1 MQNLTV
7 KEYADIIRGRRPDL
21 SNVEDDYLAR
31 EYLGYYPEHRDLFNR
46 EELTNLYKIKGSE
59 RGSDTQFAEFQFKEM
74 LSNIPSA
81 AVGGLGALTGNRDI
95 INYSEE
101 LRAKALEDTRVRMR
115 EPELQGYLQWM
126 EDEPITLDNM
136 LQPQI
141 FQRGLAQAAPSI
153 ATMLAVDVGLNL
165 ITTGL
170 GGTALRAATGGFKAI
185 AAAKK
190 GKEAT
195 EAARK
200 FVKASEKIRTAGTM
214 ASMGALEG
222 SEQYNSTIQYL
233 LEKGVDLEQANK
245 IAGISGAAYG
255 VASSILEY
263 IPYGAFKRRLGI
275 GSIKSRKMFEER
287 MLNALQKQGAFKKG
301 RTITKSMIQQAILE
315 SGTEWSQYLT
325 SELINYYN
333 KRGYEEVPE
342 SALKYLH
349 KQMFTPEAVESA
361 YSGLAMG
368 VTMGFLPGAKTAL
381 SGKTRIAQV
390 MSETSEDVKEEIFDE
405 AKAQEEVETEP
416 VSKSNAR
423 ISLGAFIGS
432 YDNLTPEEK
441 EIAQELQKS
450 YRDDPKG
457 AADEISKA
465 LEENI
470 DLLDDMSE
478 DKRFDLFEL
487 IKAYDEEIDVDRLEK
502 LYEDSL
508 IEETPVEETPI
519 DEAPFDEVA
528 DEIDEEADAID
539 ITDAIEDETEVSVK
553 DKPAKEKPKKETTKK
568 GLDRVK
574 VNYSKGE
581 FTVKV
586 DDEVVDDLTDE
597 EIDKLQTGI
606 AAVDEGDPTQLE
618 KASLSILN
626 RVDEVADEPVADEIV
641 DEPPTQ
647 EEEEAR
653 ALDIT
658 PKETIT
664 QLRKRA
670 KDLGIKNVTKK
681 KEDELLEEI
690 RVLKA
695 VEAKTMAETPEVFEE
710 KTSMM
715 GKLEDLAD
723 DLGKEIIKAVPSR
736 KPKKKESLTN
746 FDYGKVLVNF
756 MKDYNDGKLTP
767 KQKEFYEKTILP
779 QIDILEESLSE
790 DVKGIQEGTSEIG
803 IKRKEALEKAEKAF
817 ENKEKRKK
825 ADEGKPILRSGG
837 AEGADTIF
845 EKFAKAAGHV
855 VKAFSF
861 KGHITKSKNRYKLL
875 PEQLRKA
882 DTFLKKA
889 NKTLKRKIPK
899 KEDVRNLLRRNY
911 YQVKDSDQIIAVAP
925 LKYGSLTEV
934 EGGTAWAIQMAI
946 DLGKKDI
953 YLYDLSSNKWT
964 KWQETPNGA
973 RFLPANAPVLGNNY
987 TGIGSRAIT
996 PEGEA
1001 AIKSLYGKPAAE
1013 EKTVSKFGIESFKK
1027 AYSNLSE
1034 QHSKFNK
1041 IIRDTGQSIF
1051 GKIAAWYGAVDYEYS
1066 GQKHKMQTMPKEFEA
1081 IARDIEKKLG
1091 LEEGYFN
1098 SALANV
1104 YQEGDKLGAHADDE
1118 PIFRRENNT
1127 IGKVATVSIGGATDI
1142 TISNNKTGK
1151 TEVIRVEDGDL
1162 YVMPGQNFQLTHKH
1176 AVGKTTGNRISITF
1190 RHIPTNV
1197 LEMAEAEK
1205 RMEDKDRKEL
1215 EAEVEKTKPENEVEA
1230 SKVNLEEKTNE
1241 SEPAFDDEI
1250 IEKNPDNNIL
1260 NDRIDSEDF
1269 TYTSG
1274 QKNVLTKI
1282 VDFLPNILKGKK
1294 IDGVNIPFIFAGYAG
1309 TGKTTI
1315 VENIVNYARRNGYKV
1330 DVIAPTN
1337 KAVLRLMEKSVMTI
1351 GEVERQ
1357 RYDGNFSTIHS
1368 MLYGEPSEETGEW
1381 ELKLDTYDSSNLV
1394 IIDESSM
1401 ISEELW
1407 NDLQEAILSTGA
1419 KLILIGDGFQ
1429 LSPVGGDPHLMAR
1442 HKKLGIQ
1449 LTQVVRQ
1456 AAESSIIKVATALRI
1471 KKEIVLPKSSTDDFV
1486 ILDMNEVKEQFYQDI
1501 VNGEDS
1507 VMIVSTN
1514 KSRVDENR
1522 ETRNR
1527 KYGSKAKDKI
1537 IQDDEKIIVI
1547 NNAQFGRKNGEI
1559 FENQG
1564 EVYILDPV
1572 VVHYNKK
1579 VWNYQTN
1586 SYEWQTLPVT
1596 LYPYQDAKGYFH
1608 FFTTDLQEPSLHSQ
1622 MITEEDKRMLFSEY
1636 EPWMTQTKKGK
1647 IKFGTSVNVNTYG
1660 YVVTAHKSQGSEW
1673 DNVYVLEKMNWG
1685 KDTVNKV
1692 RWFYTAITRAAQ
1704 KVIIPRK
1711 LIDPGQGRS
1720 YEELNHI
1727 INREGAIEN
1736 DDTNEKLQEFT
1747 QGQRIDNNKELAA
1760 KIASRLKK
1768 QFPWITTKAVE
1779 RVYDRFGREVA
1790 GKAIDSMVEW
1800 SLTKGTLDTIPHEY
1814 AHIYI
1819 DLLRDSPVVQK
1830 GIEKFRGKDDT
1841 LEQAEENLVQY
1852 IGEYYADRIQV
1863 DSIAKKVGIWLKQF
1877 WLSIRKAFGNIK
1889 KEQIGDYLAEKFYQD
1904 SIAKQTVQKTGKER
1918 LQEIPENSGTWVQ
1931 VYNTFENGYK
1941 AFKKYSIKQG
1951 YRARAVSVEQEHA
1964 LITHYLEGLY
1974 KKDMNSLYEPILEQW
1989 LIDRKYPENS
1999 ETRDIQLEI
2008 IMDDSKRYFDD
2019 LSEEINQLLT
2029 ISDRNQDLK
2038 IVSKHS
2044 FSQVQGLGMF
2054 SKTDISYLI
2063 FQSKN
2068 SDLETFHEVVAS
2080 MLRMPYESFTDTK
2093 KMFSTRFYNS
2103 LKNRVSTNNEVG
2115 TKAAERQ
2122 DRTYYEIIIEL
2133 DGSFSINQKGPV
2145 TGNKTNL
2152 SHERRRLIENDMN
2165 ISDIMWIHGEDI
2177 KIRKEFDYGLDDKY
2191 DSFKWRDL
2199 IKLQK
2204 ALRKQGMM
2212 IVLNRGEKER
2222 YAIVKLTKENI
2233 ENGKNAE
2240 AYWADKGLTKK
2251 QIDNFL
2257 GLRFEGI
2264 DGVDINLFRAEEIA
2278 RHEVMERIFPGYLNM
2293 PGEKVFKRIKLPL
2306 TPGVVSKNM
2315 PVAVGHI
2322 FNKDKAS
2329 FVIERDG
2336 KEVEVKA
2343 LYEVSRGNKKYRLDG
2358 SSLTSTRLIKAMIKA
2373 FGMKPGAS
2381 KVKTVIQTTNENLDK
2396 LFVKHKHFRPPY
2408 PVKIYENYGKSNQ
2421 KLVAEIDEAGYI
2433 KDSEGK
2439 DIDVLLTDDE
2449 AKIFGGEFNVGGK
2462 FSIPGTAFG
2471 LLNME
2476 DKTHDS
2482 AKGVIQLYNYIQNEE
2497 ILQAWKEEVFPKIR
2511 KKLRKVFLL
2520 GQATRRKNAQQNIA
2534 ELFRRISASPNALPD
2549 IAHEMF
2555 KNDLGMHKQGSGL
2568 LDKVVQNQLNLPA
2581 LGLEGQ
2587 PGMMGDILVDFTEE
2601 LDYLEA
2607 RVSIQDASNIIKAY
2621 MEDSDNHN
2629 DTRDF
2634 KTLQRHGMDAINTWL
2649 KTADYKML
2657 ITRSPVSHLGG
2668 ANMVTITKLHDRK
2681 GQIHLHP
2688 LLVFKDLEGDGDGD
2702 KVNLEKLSPKMEEL
2716 FVSMYEALD
2725 VKAVDLKKYQ
2735 KDKKSYDLSR
2745 REDLYRLIEAI
2756 TWGQKAV
2763 PEIANAA
2770 LYYGILQQTFNY
2782 VEIKQPRGNTYQLQL
2797 VGLNDKI
2804 TDERK
2809 DGNKV
2814 VSGSG
2819 ITDTFSEL
2827 LRVYLQAAVDN
2838 VEFLLLGD
2846 WNYELTDF
2854 RSKMF
2859 KRSDGK
2865 PLTEGDVEVITHLLS
2880 ELKPA
2885 ADIRRGRDYKL
2896 GSHTLSKSISLSILF
2911 KKFTDSKNNTFSG
2924 KDFEKLAGVIVR
2936 TSFKREGTN
2945 FVLHPTEMIATEV
2958 ARLWEKYSKDKP
2970 WWAGSPQILND
2981 NVYFSAHVYAISQM
2995 QDKMRD
3001 EMTSAK
3007 VEKGVDYGKAMG
3019 NQFASM
3025 WAGMEN
3031 IDSIGIDGWSTNEK
3045 MINFASKFSP
3055 QFRKLTNKEKRAA
3068 AYAFLEGYDR
3078 VVEGQLR
3085 QVAEIGTIPPF
3096 SKDPKQLSLIDAGVM
3111 KEYLD
3116 YYHDFLYE
3124 EINKGDRDYTT
3135 DAGKLKH
3142 SEFDLSPINSIITR
3156 VKKDI
3161 KRNC

>member
-7 KEYADIIRGRRPDL
+7 KEYADIIRGQRPEL
-21 SNVEDDYLAR
+21 SNVGDDYLAR
-31 EYLGYYPEHRDLFNR
+31 EYLGYYPEHRDLFNK
-46 EELTNLYKIKGSE
+46 ESLSNLYKIKGSE
-59 RGSDTQFAEFQFKEM
+59 RGSDTQFSVFQAKEM
-74 LSNIPSA
+74 LANIPSA
-81 AVGGLGALTGNRDI
+81 AVGGLAALTGNQDLLE
-95 INYSEE
+95 YSEE
-101 LRAKALEDTRVRMR
+101 LRQKSLEDTRIRMR
-115 EPELQGYLQWM
+115 DPELQGYLNWM
-126 EDEPITLDNM
+126 EDEPISLQNF
-136 LQPQI
+136 LQPQM

-153 ATMLAVDVGLNL
+153 AAMLAVDVGLNL
-165 ITTGL
+165 VTYGI

-185 AAAKK
+185 SAAKK
-190 GKEAT
+190 GSTAVSGAT
-195 EAARK
+195 K

-214 ASMGALEG
+214 ATMGGLEG

-233 LEKGVDLEQANK
+233 LEKGVDLKQANK
-245 IAGISGAAYG
+245 VAGISGAAYA
-255 VASSILEY
+255 VASGILEY
-263 IPYGAFKRRLGI
+263 IPYGTFKKRLGI
-275 GSIKSRKMFEER
+275 GSIKNRKMFEER
-287 MLNALQKQGAFKKG
+287 MINALQKQGALQTG
-301 RTITKSMIQQAILE
+301 RTITKPMIQQAILE

-333 KRGYEEVPE
+333 KRGFEEVPE

-361 YSGLAMG
+361 YSGAAMG
-368 VTMGFLPGAKTAL
+368 ITMGLLPGAKTAL

-390 MSETSEDVKEEIFDE
+390 MSETSEDVKEEIFEEQKSQAEEE
-405 AKAQEEVETEP
+405 AEP
-416 VSKSNAR
+416 ISKSNAR
-423 ISLGAFIGS
+423 VSLGAFIGS

-441 EIAQELQKS
+441 EIAEELQKS

-470 DLLDDMSE
+470 DLLGDMSE
-478 DKRFDLFEL
+478 NKRFDLFEL
-487 IKAYDEEIDVDRLEK
+487 IKAYDKEVDVDRLEK

-508 IEETPVEETPI
+508 IEEAPS
-519 DEAPFDEVA
+519 DEIV
-528 DEIDEEADAID
+528 DEIDEEADALD
-539 ITDAIEDETEVSVK
+539 ITDEIKVEKAEETELPPK
-553 DKPAKEKPKKETTKK
+553 KEKKPKKKTTKK

-626 RVDEVADEPVADEIV
+626 RVDEITDEPVKDEIV

-647 EEEEAR
+647 EEEESG

-658 PKETIT
+658 PETLPK
-664 QLRKRA
+664 LRKRA
-670 KDLGIKNVTKK
+670 QGLGIENVKQKNKK
-681 KEDELLEEI
+681 ALLSEIDDLEKSKKVEE
-690 RVLKA
+690 A
-695 VEAKTMAETPEVFEE
+695 VEAHDRAEHPELFEDE
-710 KTSMM
+710 KEEVHQ
-715 GKLEDLAD
+715 KL
-723 DLGKEIIKAVPSR
+723 
-736 KPKKKESLTN
+736 PKKKTYEVTTRGDARFSAFNAILS
-746 FDYGKVLVNF
+746 
-756 MKDYNDGKLTP
+756 DGKSIEHHYQVNVKGYASMSQGKGKAPKDKNKDLDAEYQALWDRWADENPDLIEDLREKSKGKKLTDMFS
-767 KQKEFYEKTILP
+767 KEGGVNQATALTR
-779 QIDILEESLSE
+779 ILER
-790 DVKGIQEGTSEIG
+790 TSP
-803 IKRKEALEKAEKAF
+803 
-817 ENKEKRKK
+817 KK
-825 ADEGKPILRSGG
+825 AKEIPKGKPILHSGG
-837 AEGADTIF
+837 AQGADTIF

-911 YQVKDSDQIIAVAP
+911 YQVKDVDQVVAVGH
-925 LKYGSLTEV
+925 LETQDTQVK
-934 EGGTAWAIQMAI
+934 GGTGWAVQMAI
-946 DLGKKDI
+946 DLGVKDI
-953 YLYDLSSNKWT
+953 HVFNLAKNEWNKWDG
-964 KWQETPNGA
+964 KKFVKAE
-973 RFLPANAPVLGNNY
+973 APVLSNNY
-987 TGIGSRAIT
+987 AGIGARPKSKLRPFGIT
-996 PEGEA
+996 KEGEA
-1001 AIKSLYGKPAAE
+1001 AIKALYEKPAAE
-1013 EKTVSKFGIESFKK
+1013 EKTV
-1027 AYSNLSE
+1027 
-1034 QHSKFNK
+1034 
-1041 IIRDTGQSIF
+1041 
-1051 GKIAAWYGAVDYEYS
+1051 
-1066 GQKHKMQTMPKEFEA
+1066 
-1081 IARDIEKKLG
+1081 
-1091 LEEGYFN
+1091 
-1098 SALANV
+1098 
-1104 YQEGDKLGAHADDE
+1104 
-1118 PIFRRENNT
+1118 
-1127 IGKVATVSIGGATDI
+1127 
-1142 TISNNKTGK
+1142 
-1151 TEVIRVEDGDL
+1151 
-1162 YVMPGQNFQLTHKH
+1162 
-1176 AVGKTTGNRISITF
+1176 
-1190 RHIPTNV
+1190 RHTPTNV
-1197 LEMAEAEK
+1197 LEMAKAQK
-1205 RMEDKDRKEL
+1205 RLEERDRKEA
-1215 EAEVEKTKPENEVEA
+1215 EAEMEKSKPENQVEE
-1230 SKVNLEEKTNE
+1230 SKENLKEKTNE
-1241 SEPAFDDEI
+1241 PEPTIDDEI
-1250 IEKNPDNNIL
+1250 IKKKFEKNPDNNIL
-1260 NDRIDSEDF
+1260 NDRIDSDGF

-1282 VDFLPNILKGKK
+1282 VDFLSRVGKK
-1294 IDGVNIPFIFAGYAG
+1294 IEGINTPFVFAGYAG

-1315 VENIVNYARRNGYKV
+1315 VENIVNYASRNGYTI

-1337 KAVLRLMEKSVMTI
+1337 KAVLRLKEKSVMTI
-1351 GEVERQ
+1351 DGVKRS
-1357 RYDGNFSTIHS
+1357 RYDSNFSTIHS
-1368 MLYGEPSEETGEW
+1368 MLYGEPSEATGQW
-1381 ELKLDTYDSSNLV
+1381 ELKPDTYDSNNLI

-1407 NDLQEAILSTGA
+1407 EDLQDVILSTGA

-1429 LSPVGGDPHLMAR
+1429 LAPVGGDPHLMAR

-1456 AAESSIIKVATALRI
+1456 AAESAIIKVATALRI

-1486 ILDMNEVKEQFYQDI
+1486 ILDRNEVKEQFYQDI
-1501 VNGEDS
+1501 IDGEDS
-1507 VMIVSTN
+1507 IMIVATN
-1514 KSRVDENR
+1514 DSRVEQNR
-1522 ETRNR
+1522 RTRNR
-1527 KYGSKAKDKI
+1527 KYGSKAKDKV
-1537 IQDDEKIIVI
+1537 IQDDERIIVI
-1547 NNAQFGRKNGEI
+1547 NNAQHGRKNGEI
-1559 FENQG
+1559 FENEG
-1564 EVYILDPV
+1564 EVSEIFDPI
-1572 VVHYNKK
+1572 VVHYNKQ

-1586 SYEWQTLPVT
+1586 QMEWKELPVT
-1596 LYPYQDAKGYFH
+1596 LYPYINSKGENH
-1608 FFTTDLQEPSLHSQ
+1608 FFAPDVKEPSLHGQ
-1622 MITEEDKRMLFSEY
+1622 MITEEDRRMLFSEY
-1636 EPWMTQTKKGK
+1636 ENWMMQTKKGK
-1647 IKFGTSVNVNTYG
+1647 LKLGNTVNINTYG

-1673 DNVYVLEKMNWG
+1673 DNVYILEKMNFG
-1685 KDTVNKV
+1685 KDLVNRV
-1692 RWFYTAITRAAQ
+1692 RWLYTAITRAAK
-1704 KVIIPRK
+1704 KVVIPHQ
-1711 LIDPGQGRS
+1711 LIEPGQGRS

-1736 DDTNEKLQEFT
+1736 NDTNEKLQEFT
-1747 QGQRIDNNKELAA
+1747 EGQRIDNNKELAA

-1768 QFPWITTKAVE
+1768 QFPFITPKAVE
-1779 RVYDRFGREVA
+1779 RVYDRYGREIA
-1790 GKAIDSMVEW
+1790 GKAIDDIAYW
-1800 SLTKGTLDTIPHEY
+1800 SLTRGTLDTIPHEY

-1819 DLLRDSPVVQK
+1819 DLLRDMPIIQK
-1830 GIEKFRGKDDT
+1830 GIQKFMMEGDT
-1841 LEQAEENLVQY
+1841 LEKAEERLVQY
-1852 IGEYYADRIQV
+1852 IGEYYANRIQV
-1863 DSIAKKVGIWLKQF
+1863 ESISKRIGIWLKQF

-1889 KEQIGDYLAEKFYQD
+1889 KEQVGDYLAEKFYQD

-1931 VYNTFENGYK
+1931 VYNTFENGYR
-1941 AFKKYSIKQG
+1941 AFKSYSTKQG
-1951 YRARAVSVEQEHA
+1951 YRAEGVSIEQEHA

-2038 IVSKHS
+2038 VLSKNS
-2044 FSQVQGLGMF
+2044 FTQVRGLGVF
-2054 SKTDISYLI
+2054 SNTDISYLV

-2068 SDLETFHEVVAS
+2068 SDVETFHEAVAS

-2093 KMFSTRFYNS
+2093 KMFSIRLYNS
-2103 LKNRVSTNNEVG
+2103 LNNRSSTNNEVG
-2115 TKAAERQ
+2115 TEESEKQ
-2122 DRTYYEIIIEL
+2122 DKTHYELLIEL
-2133 DGSFSINQKGPV
+2133 DGSFTITQKGPV
-2145 TGNKTNL
+2145 TGGKTNP
-2152 SHERRRLIENDMN
+2152 SHEVRTLIENDIN
-2165 ISDIMWIHGEDI
+2165 ISDIVWIHGEDI
-2177 KIRKEFDYGLDDKY
+2177 KIRTQFGYGLEDKY
-2191 DSFKWRDL
+2191 DSFKWKDL

-2222 YAIVKLTKENI
+2222 YAIIKLTKEHI

-2240 AYWADKGLTKK
+2240 AYWDDKELTKK

-2264 DGVDINLFRAEEIA
+2264 EGVDINLFRAEEIA
-2278 RHEVMERIFPGYLNM
+2278 RHEAMERMFPGYLKEQ
-2293 PGEKVFKRIKLPL
+2293 GEKVFKRIKLPL

-2336 KEVEVKA
+2336 KEVEVES

-2373 FGMKPGAS
+2373 FGMKPGTS
-2381 KVKTVIQTTNENLDK
+2381 KVKTVIQTINENLDK

-2421 KLVAEIDEAGYI
+2421 KLVAEIDAAGYI

-2449 AKIFGGEFNVGGK
+2449 AKIFGGEFSAGRN

-2482 AKGVIQLYNYIQNEE
+2482 AKGVMQLYNYMHNQE
-2497 ILQAWKEEVFPKIR
+2497 ILQAWKEGVFPKIR
-2511 KKLRKVFLL
+2511 EKLRKVFLL
-2520 GQATRRKNAQQNIA
+2520 GQATNRRNAQQNIA
-2534 ELFRRISASPNALPD
+2534 EFFRRLSASPNALPD
-2549 IAHEMF
+2549 VAHEMF
-2555 KNDLGMHKQGSGL
+2555 KNGLGMHKFGSTL
-2568 LDKVVQNQLNLPA
+2568 LDKIVQTQLNLPA

-2587 PGMMGDILVDFTEE
+2587 PGMMGDVLVDYTGE
-2601 LDYLEA
+2601 LEYLEA

-2621 MEDSDNHN
+2621 MEDSDSHN

-2634 KTLQRHGMDAINTWL
+2634 KTLQRHGMDAINEWL
-2649 KTADYKML
+2649 ETANYKML

-2668 ANMVTITKLHDRK
+2668 ANMVTVKELHNRQ
-2681 GQIHLHP
+2681 GQVHLHP
-2688 LLVFKDLEGDGDGD
+2688 LLIFKDLEGDGDGD
-2702 KVNLEKLSPKMEEL
+2702 KVNLEKLSPRMEEL
-2716 FVSMYEALD
+2716 FVSTYEALD

-2735 KDKKSYDLSR
+2735 KGKKSYDLSR
-2745 REDLYRLIEAI
+2745 REDLYKLIEAI

-2782 VEIKQPRGNTYQLQL
+2782 VEIKQSKGNTYQLQL

-2838 VEFLLLGD
+2838 VEFLLLEG
-2846 WNYELTDF
+2846 WNYEMTDF

-2865 PLTEGDVEVITHLLS
+2865 PLTEGDVQVITRLLS

-2885 ADIRRGRDYKL
+2885 ADIRRGRDHQR
-2896 GSHTLSKSISLSILF
+2896 GAHTLSNSISLSVLL
-2911 KKFTDSKNNTFSG
+2911 KKFTDSKNNIFSG
-2924 KDFEKLAGVIVR
+2924 LDFEELAGVIR
-2936 TSFKREGTN
+2936 KTSFKREGTN

-2958 ARLWEKYSKDKP
+2958 AKFWEKYSKENP
-2970 WWAGSPQILND
+2970 SWAGSPHILNE

-3007 VEKGVDYGKAMG
+3007 VEKGVDYGKRMG
-3019 NQFASM
+3019 NQFARM
-3025 WAGMEN
+3025 FKNMEEAE
-3031 IDSIGIDGWSTNEK
+3031 SIGIDGWNTNEE
-3045 MINFASKFSP
+3045 MINFATDFSP
-3055 QFRKLTNKEKRAA
+3055 QFRKLTNKEKRAG

-3078 VVEGQLR
+3078 AVGGQLR
-3085 QVAEIGTIPPF
+3085 QVAEIGTLPPF
-3096 SKDPKQLSLIDAGVM
+3096 SSDTKRLQLIDNSVVG
-3111 KEYLD
+3111 EYLEH
-3116 YYHDFLYE
+3116 YHRFLYE
-3124 EINKGDRDYTT
+3124 EINKRDRDYTT

-3142 SEFDLSPINSIITR
+3142 SEFDLAPINSIISR
-3156 VKKDI
+3156 SKLDI
-3161 KRNC
+3161 KRYC